1 MLSGLKIVIEVV
13 AYRLRK
19 LEMANLAAA
28 VAILI
33 VYGSLYPFVFHDA
46 GSLKADVSH
55 FLAGWRQPPESRGD
69 ILANLLLYIPL
80 GLTATLA
87 FGRSRILGA
96 ILAVLAGCV
105 LSLCIELAQFYDA
118 GRVSAFS
125 DFALNA
131 VGVVAGVAI
140 GLMAGARLVR
150 TSWPAGSEPAFAR
163 LLLLAWLG
171 WRLYPYVPTLELHK
185 YWRSLE
191 PVLFAQNVE
200 AYDVL
205 RYGALWL
212 SVIFLFRTG
221 VRRSMSLLLL
231 AMLAFFAAKASI
243 IGQVISLPE
252 LLGAGLALVLSPLV
266 LGRFARIGVPAMAV
280 LLTLIVILTRILPW
294 QFAATPKPFQW
305 IPFFGFLHGSQQ
317 VDAISFAEKFCL
329 YGTVLL
335 LLVRSGVRLWLAAG
349 LECLILFGTSLL
361 QTLMVNRSAE
371 ISDAVL
377 ALILGLI
384 YAFLRRQH
392 HGDNSP
398 APRQDLAEAADI
410 AR

>member
-1 MLSGLKIVIEVV
+1 VTNPPSASSSLL
-13 AYRLRK
+13 LRF
-19 LEMANLAAA
+19 ALAAA

-33 VYGSLYPFVFHDA
+33 AYGSLYPFVFHDA
-46 GSLKADVSH
+46 GLLKADVSH

-69 ILANLLLYIPL
+69 VLANLLLYIPL

-87 FGRSRILGA
+87 FGRSRTLG
-96 ILAVLAGCV
+96 AVLAVVAGCA

-140 GLMAGARLVR
+140 GLVAGARLVR

-212 SVIFLFRTG
+212 GAIFLFRTG

-252 LLGAGLALVLSPLV
+252 LLGAGLAFLLSPLV
-266 LGRFARIGVPAMAV
+266 LGRFARVGVPVTAV
-280 LLTLIVILTRILPW
+280 LLMVMLVLTRVLPW
-294 QFAATPKPFQW
+294 QFAAAPKPFQW

-317 VDAISFAEKFCL
+317 VDAISFAQKFYL
-329 YGTVLL
+329 YGVTLL
-335 LLVRSGVRLWLAAG
+335 LLVRAGVRLRFAIA
-349 LECLILFGTSLL
+349 LECAILFATSLL
-361 QTLMVNRSAE
+361 QTFMVGRSAE

-377 ALILGLI
+377 ALILGLV
-384 YAFLRRQH
+384 YAFVRRQSH
-392 HGDNSP
+392 EEAGP
-398 APRQDLAEAADI
+398 ALKGVAAEFN
-410 AR
+410 R

>member
-1 MLSGLKIVIEVV
+1 MTNPPSASSSLL
-13 AYRLRK
+13 LRF
-19 LEMANLAAA
+19 ALAAA

-33 VYGSLYPFVFHDA
+33 AYGSLYPFVFHDA
-46 GSLKADVSH
+46 GLLKADVSH

-80 GLTATLA
+80 GLTAALA
-87 FGRSRILGA
+87 FGQSRTLGA
-96 ILAVLAGCV
+96 VLAVLAGCA
-105 LSLCIELAQFYDA
+105 LSLSIELAQFYDA

-131 VGVVAGVAI
+131 AGVVVGVVVA
-140 GLMAGARLVR
+140 LMTGARSVR

-171 WRLYPYVPTLELHK
+171 WRLYPYVPTLEIHK

-231 AMLAFFAAKASI
+231 VMLAFFAAKASI
-243 IGQVISLPE
+243 IGQVLSLPE
-252 LLGAGLALVLSPLV
+252 LLGAGLALLFSPFI
-266 LGRFARIGVPAMAV
+266 LGRFARVGVPATAV
-280 LLTLIVILTRILPW
+280 LLTVILVLTRVLPW
-294 QFAATPKPFQW
+294 EFAAAPKPFQW

-317 VDAISFAEKFCL
+317 VDAISFAQKFYL
-329 YGTVLL
+329 YGVVLL
-335 LLVRSGVRLWLAAG
+335 LLVRSGVRLRFAIA
-349 LECLILFGTSLL
+349 LECAILFGTSLL
-361 QTLMVNRSAE
+361 QTFMVGRSAE

-377 ALILGLI
+377 ALILGLV
-384 YAFLRRQH
+384 YAFVRRQSH
-392 HGDNSP
+392 EGAGP
-398 APRQDLAEAADI
+398 ALKGAAAELS
-410 AR
+410 R

>member
-1 MLSGLKIVIEVV
+1 VTHPPSASSGLL
-13 AYRLRK
+13 LRY
-19 LEMANLAAA
+19 ALAAA

-46 GSLKADVSH
+46 GLLKADVSH
-55 FLAGWRQPPESRGD
+55 FLASWRQPPESRGD

-87 FGRSRILGA
+87 FGQSRTLGA
-96 ILAVLAGCV
+96 VLAVLAGCT
-105 LSLCIELAQFYDA
+105 LSLSIELAQFYDA

-131 VGVVAGVAI
+131 AGVVAGVAVA
-140 GLMAGARLVR
+140 LMAGARLVR

-191 PVLFAQNVE
+191 PVLFAQNLE
-200 AYDVL
+200 AYDVF

-212 SVIFLFRTG
+212 SVIFLFRIG

-252 LLGAGLALVLSPLV
+252 LLGAGLALLLSPLI
-266 LGRFARIGVPAMAV
+266 LGRFARIGVPATAV
-280 LLTLIVILTRILPW
+280 LLMVILVLTRVLPW
-294 QFAATPKPFQW
+294 QFAAAPKPFQW
-305 IPFFGFLHGSQQ
+305 VPFFGFLHGSQQ
-317 VDAISFAEKFCL
+317 VDAISFAQKFYL
-329 YGTVLL
+329 YGVVLL
-335 LLVRSGVRLWLAAG
+335 LLVRAGVRLRFAIA
-349 LECLILFGTSLL
+349 LECAILFATSLL
-361 QTLMVNRSAE
+361 QTFMVGRSAE

-377 ALILGLI
+377 ALILGLV
-384 YAFLRRQH
+384 YAFVRRQSH
-392 HGDNSP
+392 EETAP
-398 APRQDLAEAADI
+398 AFKGAAAELN
-410 AR
+410 R

>member
-1 MLSGLKIVIEVV
+1 VTNPPSASSRPLPRY
-13 AYRLRK
+13 A
-19 LEMANLAAA
+19 LAAA

-46 GSLKADVSH
+46 GLLTADVSH
-55 FLAGWRQPPESRGD
+55 FLASWRQPPESRGD

-87 FGRSRILGA
+87 FGRSRTLGAVLGVVLA
-96 ILAVLAGCV
+96 ILAGCA
-105 LSLCIELAQFYDA
+105 LSLSIELAQFYDI

-140 GLMAGARLVR
+140 ALTAGARLVR
-150 TSWPAGSEPAFAR
+150 ASWPAGSEPAFAR

-185 YWRSLE
+185 YWRGLE
-191 PVLFAQNVE
+191 PVLFAQNVQ
-200 AYDVL
+200 AYDVF

-212 SVIFLFRTG
+212 SAIFLFRTG
-221 VRRSMSLLLL
+221 VRRGVSLLLL

-252 LLGAGLALVLSPLV
+252 LLGAGLAVLLSPLV
-266 LGRFARIGVPAMAV
+266 LGRFARIGVPVTAV
-280 LLTLIVILTRILPW
+280 LLMVILVLTRVLPW
-294 QFAATPKPFQW
+294 QFTAAPKPFQW

-317 VDAISFAEKFCL
+317 VDAISFAQKFYL
-329 YGTVLL
+329 YGVVLL
-335 LLVRSGVRLWLAAG
+335 LLVRSGVRLRFAIA
-349 LECLILFGTSLL
+349 LECAILFATSLL
-361 QTLMVNRSAE
+361 QTFMVGRSAE
-371 ISDAVL
+371 ISDAML

-384 YAFLRRQH
+384 YAFVRRQS
-392 HGDNSP
+392 HGETGP
-398 APRQDLAEAADI
+398 ALKGATAELS
-410 AR
+410 R

>member
-1 MLSGLKIVIEVV
+1 MTSPPPVPGEPINPFL
-13 AYRLRK
+13 RL
-19 LEMANLAAA
+19 ALATG

-33 VYGSLYPFVFHDA
+33 AYGSLYPFVFHDA
-46 GSLKADVSH
+46 GSLSDDIAH
-55 FLAGWRQPPESRGD
+55 FLGTWRQPPQSPGD
-69 ILANLLLYIPL
+69 FLANLLLYMPL
-80 GLTATLA
+80 GLALTLA
-87 FGRSRILGA
+87 FVQGMPRYLAA
-96 ILAVLAGCV
+96 ILAVICGAA
-105 LSLCIELAQFYDA
+105 LSVFIELTQFFDV

-125 DFALNA
+125 DFILNA
-131 VGVVAGVAI
+131 VGT
-140 GLMAGARLVR
+140 LAGAGMALMIGVKLVK
-150 TSWPAGSEPAFAR
+150 TAWPAGATPAFAR

-171 WRLYPYVPTLELHK
+171 WRLYPYVPTLEIHK
-185 YWRSLE
+185 YWRSLK
-191 PVLFAQNVE
+191 PVLFAQDVT
-200 AYDVL
+200 AYDIF
-205 RYGALWL
+205 RYATLWI
-212 SVIFLFRTG
+212 SMIFLFQTG
-221 VRRSMSLLLL
+221 VRRSMGLVLL
-231 AMLAFFAAKASI
+231 AVLVFFAAKASI
-243 IGQVISLPE
+243 INQVLSLPE
-252 LLGAGLALVLSPLV
+252 LIGAVLALLLAPLV
-266 LGRFARIGVPAMAV
+266 LGRFASIGVPLTAA
-280 LLTLIVILTRILPW
+280 LLLSLLVMSRVLPW
-294 QFAATPKPFQW
+294 QFAATPKHFQW

-398 APRQDLAEAADI
+398 APRQDLAEAADA

>member
-1 MLSGLKIVIEVV
+1 VTNPPSAPGKLP
-13 AYRLRK
+13 LRY
-19 LEMANLAAA
+19 ALAAA

-33 VYGSLYPFVFHDA
+33 AYGSLYPFVFHDA
-46 GSLKADVSH
+46 GLLKADVSH
-55 FLAGWRQPPESRGD
+55 FLASWRQPPESRGD

-87 FGRSRILGA
+87 FGRSRTLGA
-96 ILAVLAGCV
+96 VLGTVLAVLAGCA
-105 LSLCIELAQFYDA
+105 LSLSIELAQFYDA

-131 VGVVAGVAI
+131 AGVVAGVAVA
-140 GLMAGARLVR
+140 LMVGARLVR

-191 PVLFAQNVE
+191 PVLFAQKLE
-200 AYDVL
+200 AYGVF

-231 AMLAFFAAKASI
+231 AMLAFFVAKASI

-252 LLGAGLALVLSPLV
+252 LVGAALALLLSPLI

-280 LLTLIVILTRILPW
+280 LLTLIVILTRVLPW
-294 QFAATPKPFQW
+294 QFGASSKPFQW

-317 VDAISFAEKFCL
+317 VDAISFAQKFYL
-329 YGTVLL
+329 YGVVLL
-335 LLVRSGVRLWLAAG
+335 LLVRSGVRLRFAIA
-349 LECLILFGTSLL
+349 LECAILFATSLL
-361 QTLMVNRSAE
+361 QTFMVGRSAE

-384 YAFLRRQH
+384 YAFVRRQSH
-392 HGDNSP
+392 EETGP
-398 APRQDLAEAADI
+398 ALKGATAELS
-410 AR
+410 R